1 LEDLEEI
8 VPDGVFGYGSV
19 QFRSLFDDG
28 GEVATATVLHENI
41 ENTGVSVNI
50 SVVIS
55 YNVVVMKVL
64 QNISV
69 LLR

>member
-1 LEDLEEI
+1 M
-8 VPDGVFGYGSV
+8 PDGVFGNWSV
-19 QFRSLFDDG
+19 QLRSLFDDG
-28 GEVATATVLHENI
+28 GEVATAAVFHENV
-41 ENTGVSVNI
+41 ENSSVSINV

-64 QNISV
+64 ENISV